1 MVKINKYFIPY
12 VIFLFYLGY
21 KGSFLLSI
29 CVVFIHEIIHYITAR
44 YLGFTGFNIE
54 FYPLGLSLKLDK
66 LENANF
72 KEDLLISLSAPIVNI
87 FSAIVFFMIYGKFNN
102 YNIYLL
108 YKSNLI
114 IGVFNLIPAL
124 PLDGGRI
131 LRDILCFKT
140 FYRRA
145 NEIIINV
152 SIGISVFFMLLYI
165 FLFMKGY
172 NNFNLGIIS
181 LFIIW
186 VSLKEKE
193 RVAYIIMRHIVKKRS
208 KFIKRGYIENQNISV
223 YYGNSLLQALSLV
236 DKSKYCV
243 FTVLDDGMKI
253 LGTLYENEILEALKI
268 YGNIKIHEFIQIKS
282 KKKI

>member
-12 VIFLFYLGY
+12 VVFLFYLGY

-29 CVVFIHEIIHYITAR
+29 SVVFVHELIHYVTAR

-54 FYPLGLSLKLDK
+54 IYPLGLSLKLDK

-87 FSAIVFFMIYGKFNN
+87 FFAIIFCIAYGVYNN
-102 YNIYLL
+102 NSLYLL

-114 IGVFNLIPAL
+114 IGIFNLMPAL

-131 LRDILCFKT
+131 LRDLLCFKT

-145 NEIIINV
+145 NEITINI
-152 SIGISVFFMLLYI
+152 SIGISVFFMVLYI

-181 LFIIW
+181 LFITGF
-186 VSLKEKE
+186 SLKEKE
-193 RVAYIIMRHIVKKRS
+193 RVAYIIMRHIVKKRC
-208 KFIKRGYIENQNISV
+208 KFIKRGYIENQNVSV
-223 YYGNSLLQALSLV
+223 HYNNTLLQTLSLI
-236 DKSKYCV
+236 DKNKYYI
-243 FTVLDDGMKI
+243 FAVLDDNMKI
-253 LGTLYENEILEALKI
+253 LDTLYENEILEALKN
-268 YGNIKIHEFIQIKS
+268 YGNIKIGEFINIKS
-282 KKKI
+282 KK

>member
-1 MVKINKYFIPY
+1 MV
-12 VIFLFYLGY
+12 FLFYLGY

-29 CVVFIHEIIHYITAR
+29 SVVFVHELIHYVTAR

-54 FYPLGLSLKLDK
+54 IYPLGLSLKLDK

-87 FSAIVFFMIYGKFNN
+87 FFAIIFCIAYGVYNN
-102 YNIYLL
+102 NSLYLL

-114 IGVFNLIPAL
+114 IGVFNLMPAL

-131 LRDILCFKT
+131 LRDLLCFKT

-145 NEIIINV
+145 NEITINI
-152 SIGISVFFMLLYI
+152 SIGISVFFMVLYI

-181 LFIIW
+181 LFITGF
-186 VSLKEKE
+186 SLKEKE
-193 RVAYIIMRHIVKKRS
+193 RVAYIIMRHIVKKRC
-208 KFIKRGYIENQNISV
+208 KFIKR
-223 YYGNSLLQALSLV
+223 
-236 DKSKYCV
+236 D
-243 FTVLDDGMKI
+243 T
-253 LGTLYENEILEALKI
+253 LKI
-268 YGNIKIHEFIQIKS
+268 KMCLFIIIILYYKHFHL
-282 KKKI
+282 

>member
-1 MVKINKYFIPY
+1 MIKVNKYFIPY
-12 VIFLFYLGY
+12 IIFLFYLGY

-29 CVVFIHEIIHYITAR
+29 SVVFVHELIHYATAR

-54 FYPLGLSLKLDK
+54 IYPLGLSLKLEK

-87 FSAIVFFMIYGKFNN
+87 FFAAIFCIAYKSIDNR
-102 YNIYLL
+102 YLYLL
-108 YKSNLI
+108 YKSNLT
-114 IGVFNLIPAL
+114 IGIFNLIPAL

-131 LRDILCFKT
+131 LRDLLCFKT

-145 NEIIINV
+145 NEITINT

-181 LFIIW
+181 LFIIRF
-186 VSLKEKE
+186 SLKEKE
-193 RVAYIIMRHIVKKRS
+193 RVAYIIMRHIVKKRR
-208 KFIKRGYIENQNISV
+208 KFIKRGYIENQNVSV
-223 YYGNSLLQALSLV
+223 YCNNTLLQTLSLI
-236 DKSKYCV
+236 DKNKYYI
-243 FTVLDDGMKI
+243 FTVLDDNMETLDI
-253 LGTLYENEILEALKI
+253 LYENEILEALKN
-268 YGNIKIHEFIQIKS
+268 YGNIKIGEFINIKC
-282 KKKI
+282 KK